1 MEKNILKTKR
11 KIIKE
16 LDFGKDNQKEID
28 YFNNYIGRPKN
39 EDKIDNK
46 NESRSSGIER
56 NISVIKGKEIITLST
71 EKLSEFQKFVD
82 CFNCLYYNKDGHRN
96 YLIDPHKVEE
106 FFEESEFH
114 ILTCS
119 LYL

>member
-28 YFNNYIGRPKN
+28 YFNNYINRPKN

-56 NISVIKGKEIITLST
+56 NISVIKGITVSEPYLSG
-71 EKLSEFQKFVD
+71 S
-82 CFNCLYYNKDGHRN
+82 
-96 YLIDPHKVEE
+96 I
-106 FFEESEFH
+106 
-114 ILTCS
+114 
-119 LYL
+119 